1 MCAMTLNGMLNTGLL
16 GLYTNKTAMSVVA
29 HNLSNA
35 NTPGYSRQTP
45 VIVTNPPIYMTGL
58 GSSGRSVAFGTGA
71 NVSDIR
77 RIRDEFLDLQYR
89 ETTSRLNYWD
99 NIYSNIHYVEQ
110 LLGEPGE
117 TGIRNMYDSFWAAIE
132 ELKTDPSNE
141 AAKAQIVSRA
151 DELINTMKDFD
162 YRLKELQSDINSDI
176 KLKTTQINSYLVRI
190 SDLNRK
196 LLTAGALGTSPNDL
210 LDERDILLDELS
222 KLSNIKV
229 NSLANNQISIS
240 IGNQMILNGSNYQE
254 IKIAVIP
261 GTQDTYQTYVGNNLL
276 KFNDGTMAALFELRD
291 EIIPSYRMQIDEFG
305 LFLVDSTN
313 LIYKEGWDATGTIT
327 GANFFSDLTSRKG
340 LEDTRLFRIAGI
352 KDVFHPNTIQYVT
365 SLKSY
370 NSNPNIVV
378 TDLTDL
384 KLYSITGDTNSPSP
398 FTPNIKYDSA
408 SKALYL
414 DTAGDDLK
422 DQLIIDFGGNFLK
435 EYGFATKE
443 IGAYKIST
451 DDVVSGS
458 IEFKIDDNTYT
469 INFEDKEELISNIN
483 SEAGGYLKAVEDED
497 NGFIYII
504 PNNKVPNNDIDT
516 IVLNDIEG
524 SLSEMNAQKITLDAL
539 DTSQPTLN
547 NLLGSNQRVE
557 MSINGIK
564 IEIDPLKDTA
574 NDLVDKINATNMGV
588 TASITP
594 HGKFVLRAGNFVD
607 FDLANVVI
615 KGNANL
621 FNALGLIED
630 NSNNIITLTS
640 PDLSP
645 DKIESMFSKADLLRI
660 DKEIGLINQISVSQN
675 LMSNPSL
682 LAIDLGIFDENN
694 YKPIGAGNVTV
705 WDQITQLRY
714 SPILDNGRLG
724 FSDFLANMITEMG
737 VKGETAQKMKVNSE
751 SLNSQI
757 TIERERIMG
766 VSIDEEVTNL
776 IKYQQAFNACARV
789 ITAID
794 QMLSTVVNNLGAV

>member
-58 GSSGRSVAFGTGA
+58 GSSGRSIAFGTGST
-71 NVSDIR
+71 VSDIR

-210 LDERDILLDELS
+210 LDERDVLLDELS

-229 NSLANNQISIS
+229 NSLANNQISIN

-327 GANFFSDLTSRKG
+327 GANFFSDLTSKKG

-378 TDLTDL
+378 TDLN
-384 KLYSITGDTNSPSP
+384 LYSITGDTNLPSQ

-422 DQLIIDFGGNFLK
+422 DQLIIDFGDNFLK

-458 IEFKIDDNTYT
+458 IQFKIDDNTYT
-469 INFEDKEELISNIN
+469 INFENEAELTSNIN
-483 SEAGGYLKAVEDED
+483 SNAGGYLKAVEND
-497 NGFIYII
+497 GFIYII
-504 PNNKVPNNDIDT
+504 PTNKVPNNDIDT

-524 SLSEMNAQKITLDAL
+524 SLSEMNAQKITLNAL
-539 DTSQPTLN
+539 DTSRPTLN
-547 NLLGSNQRVE
+547 NLLGSNERVE

-615 KGNANL
+615 KGNAKL

-630 NSNNIITLTS
+630 DSNDIITLTS

-660 DKEIGLINQISVSQN
+660 DKEIGLINQITVSQN
-675 LMSNPSL
+675 LISNPSL
-682 LAIDLGIFDENN
+682 LAIDLGIFDGNN
-694 YKPIGAGNVTV
+694 YQPIGAGNISV

-724 FSDFLANMITEMG
+724 FSDFLANMITEIG
-737 VKGETAQKMKVNSE
+737 VKGETAQKMKLNSE

-757 TIERERIMG
+757 TIERERVMG

-794 QMLSTVVNNLGAV
+794 QMLSTVVNNLGVT

>member
-1 MCAMTLNGMLNTGLL
+1 
-16 GLYTNKTAMSVVA
+16 
-29 HNLSNA
+29 
-35 NTPGYSRQTP
+35 
-45 VIVTNPPIYMTGL
+45 
-58 GSSGRSVAFGTGA
+58 
-71 NVSDIR
+71 
-77 RIRDEFLDLQYR
+77 
-89 ETTSRLNYWD
+89 
-99 NIYSNIHYVEQ
+99 
-110 LLGEPGE
+110 
-117 TGIRNMYDSFWAAIE
+117 
-132 ELKTDPSNE
+132 
-141 AAKAQIVSRA
+141 
-151 DELINTMKDFD
+151 
-162 YRLKELQSDINSDI
+162 
-176 KLKTTQINSYLVRI
+176 
-190 SDLNRK
+190 
-196 LLTAGALGTSPNDL
+196 
-210 LDERDILLDELS
+210 
-222 KLSNIKV
+222 
-229 NSLANNQISIS
+229 
-240 IGNQMILNGSNYQE
+240 
-254 IKIAVIP
+254 
-261 GTQDTYQTYVGNNLL
+261 
-276 KFNDGTMAALFELRD
+276 
-291 EIIPSYRMQIDEFG
+291 
-305 LFLVDSTN
+305 
-313 LIYKEGWDATGTIT
+313 
-327 GANFFSDLTSRKG
+327 
-340 LEDTRLFRIAGI
+340 
-352 KDVFHPNTIQYVT
+352 FHPNTIQYVT

-458 IEFKIDDNTYT
+458 IEFTIDDNTYT
-469 INFEDKEELISNIN
+469 IDFNDNTDLINNIN
-483 SEAGGYLKAVEDED
+483 SGTGGYLKAVEYD
-497 NGFIYII
+497 GFIYII
-504 PNNKVPNNDIDT
+504 PTNKVPNNDIDT
-516 IVLNDIEG
+516 IVLNNIEG

-539 DTSQPTLN
+539 DVSKPTLN
-547 NLLGSNQRVE
+547 NLLGTNEKVE

-574 NDLVDKINATNMGV
+574 NDLVEKINATNMGV

-621 FNALGLIED
+621 FDALGLIED
-630 NSNNIITLTS
+630 SSNNIITITS

-645 DKIESMFSKADLLRI
+645 DRIESMFSKADLLRI

-682 LAIDLGIFDENN
+682 LAIDLGIFDGNN
-694 YKPIGAGNVTV
+694 YQPIGAGSVTV

-724 FSDFLANMITEMG
+724 FSDFLANMITEIG
-737 VKGETAQKMKVNSE
+737 VKGETAQKMKLNSE

-757 TIERERIMG
+757 TIERERVMG

-794 QMLSTVVNNLGAV
+794 QMLSTVVSSMGVV

>member
-384 KLYSITGDTNSPSP
+384 KLYSITGDTNSPSQFMP
-398 FTPNIKYDSA
+398 DIKYNSA

-414 DTAGDDLK
+414 DTAGYDLK

-539 DTSQPTLN
+539 DVSKPTLN
-547 NLLGSNQRVE
+547 NLLGTNEKVE

-574 NDLVDKINATNMGV
+574 NDLVEKINATNMGV

-621 FNALGLIED
+621 FDALGLIED
-630 NSNNIITLTS
+630 SSNNIITITS

-645 DKIESMFSKADLLRI
+645 DRIESMFSKADLLRI

-682 LAIDLGIFDENN
+682 LAIDLGIFDGNN
-694 YKPIGAGNVTV
+694 YQPIGAGSVTV

-724 FSDFLANMITEMG
+724 FSDFLANMITEIG

>member
-1 MCAMTLNGMLNTGLL
+1 M
-16 GLYTNKTAMSVVA
+16 
-29 HNLSNA
+29 HN
-35 NTPGYSRQTP
+35 
-45 VIVTNPPIYMTGL
+45 
-58 GSSGRSVAFGTGA
+58 F
-71 NVSDIR
+71 
-77 RIRDEFLDLQYR
+77 
-89 ETTSRLNYWD
+89 
-99 NIYSNIHYVEQ
+99 
-110 LLGEPGE
+110 
-117 TGIRNMYDSFWAAIE
+117 
-132 ELKTDPSNE
+132 
-141 AAKAQIVSRA
+141 
-151 DELINTMKDFD
+151 
-162 YRLKELQSDINSDI
+162 
-176 KLKTTQINSYLVRI
+176 
-190 SDLNRK
+190 
-196 LLTAGALGTSPNDL
+196 
-210 LDERDILLDELS
+210 
-222 KLSNIKV
+222 
-229 NSLANNQISIS
+229 
-240 IGNQMILNGSNYQE
+240 
-254 IKIAVIP
+254 
-261 GTQDTYQTYVGNNLL
+261 
-276 KFNDGTMAALFELRD
+276 
-291 EIIPSYRMQIDEFG
+291 
-305 LFLVDSTN
+305 
-313 LIYKEGWDATGTIT
+313 
-327 GANFFSDLTSRKG
+327 
-340 LEDTRLFRIAGI
+340 
-352 KDVFHPNTIQYVT
+352 
-365 SLKSY
+365 
-370 NSNPNIVV
+370 
-378 TDLTDL
+378 
-384 KLYSITGDTNSPSP
+384 KLYSISEDPNSPSQ
-398 FTPNIKYDSA
+398 FTPDIKYNSA

-443 IGAYKIST
+443 IGAYKISS

-458 IEFKIDDNTYT
+458 IQFKIDDNTYT
-469 INFEDKEELISNIN
+469 INFENEAELINRIN
-483 SEAGGYLKAVEDED
+483 SNAGGYLNEAGGYLKAFKD

-504 PNNKVPNNDIDT
+504 PTNKVPNNDIDT

-564 IEIDPLKDTA
+564 IEIDPLKDTV

-615 KGNANL
+615 KGNAKL
-621 FNALGLIED
+621 FNVLGLIED

-645 DKIESMFSKADLLRI
+645 DRIESMFSKADLLRI

-682 LAIDLGIFDENN
+682 LAIDLGIFDGNN
-694 YKPIGAGNVTV
+694 YKPIGAGNISV

-794 QMLSTVVNNLGAV
+794 QMLSTVVNNLGVV

>member
-1 MCAMTLNGMLNTGLL
+1 VCAMTLNGMLNTGLL

-370 NSNPNIVV
+370 NSNPASNI
-378 TDLTDL
+378 DIDIL
-384 KLYSITGDTNSPSP
+384 KLYSITEDPNSPSR
-398 FTPNIKYDSA
+398 FTPDIKYNSA

-414 DTAGDDLK
+414 DTAGYDLK

>member
-45 VIVTNPPIYMTGL
+45 IIVTNPPIYMTGL
-58 GSSGRSVAFGTGA
+58 GSAGRTVAYGTGS

-99 NIYSNIHYVEQ
+99 NIYSNIHYTEQ

-162 YRLKELQSDINSDI
+162 YRLRELQSDINSDI
-176 KLKTTQINSYLVRI
+176 KLKTNQINSYLVRI

-196 LLTAGALGTSPNDL
+196 LLTSGALGTSPNDL
-210 LDERDILLDELS
+210 LDERDRLLDELS
-222 KLSNIKV
+222 KLSDIKV
-229 NSLANNQISIS
+229 NSLANNQISITL
-240 IGNQMILNGSNYQE
+240 GNQMVLNGSYYQE
-254 IKIAVIP
+254 IKLAVLP
-261 GTQDTYQTYVGNNLL
+261 GTQDTYQTYIGNNLL
-276 KFNDGTMAALFELRD
+276 EFSDGTIAALFELRD
-291 EIIPSYRMQIDEFG
+291 EIIPSYRRQIDEFG

-327 GANFFSDLTSRKG
+327 GANFFSDLTSKKG
-340 LEDTRLFRIAGI
+340 LDDTRLFRIAGI

-384 KLYSITGDTNSPSP
+384 KLYSITGDTNSPSQFMP
-398 FTPNIKYDSA
+398 DIKYNSA

-443 IGAYKIST
+443 IGAYKISV

-458 IEFKIDDNTYT
+458 IEFTIDDNTYT
-469 INFEDKEELISNIN
+469 IDFNDNTDLINNIN
-483 SEAGGYLKAVEDED
+483 SGTGGYLKAVKD
-497 NGFIYII
+497 NDFIYIV
-504 PNNKVPNNDIDT
+504 PTNKVPNNDIDT

-539 DTSQPTLN
+539 DVSKPTLN
-547 NLLGSNQRVE
+547 NLLGTNEKVE

-574 NDLVDKINATNMGV
+574 NDLVEKINATNMGV

-621 FNALGLIED
+621 FDALGLIED
-630 NSNNIITLTS
+630 SSNNIITITS

-645 DKIESMFSKADLLRI
+645 DRIESMFSKADLLRI

-682 LAIDLGIFDENN
+682 LAIDLGIFDGNN
-694 YKPIGAGNVTV
+694 YQPIGAGSVTV

-724 FSDFLANMITEMG
+724 FSDFLANMITEIG
-737 VKGETAQKMKVNSE
+737 VKGETAQKMKLNSE

-757 TIERERIMG
+757 TIERERVMG

-794 QMLSTVVNNLGAV
+794 QMLSTVVSSMGVV

>member
-1 MCAMTLNGMLNTGLL
+1 
-16 GLYTNKTAMSVVA
+16 
-29 HNLSNA
+29 
-35 NTPGYSRQTP
+35 
-45 VIVTNPPIYMTGL
+45 
-58 GSSGRSVAFGTGA
+58 
-71 NVSDIR
+71 
-77 RIRDEFLDLQYR
+77 
-89 ETTSRLNYWD
+89 
-99 NIYSNIHYVEQ
+99 
-110 LLGEPGE
+110 
-117 TGIRNMYDSFWAAIE
+117 
-132 ELKTDPSNE
+132 
-141 AAKAQIVSRA
+141 
-151 DELINTMKDFD
+151 
-162 YRLKELQSDINSDI
+162 
-176 KLKTTQINSYLVRI
+176 
-190 SDLNRK
+190 
-196 LLTAGALGTSPNDL
+196 
-210 LDERDILLDELS
+210 
-222 KLSNIKV
+222 
-229 NSLANNQISIS
+229 
-240 IGNQMILNGSNYQE
+240 
-254 IKIAVIP
+254 
-261 GTQDTYQTYVGNNLL
+261 
-276 KFNDGTMAALFELRD
+276 
-291 EIIPSYRMQIDEFG
+291 
-305 LFLVDSTN
+305 
-313 LIYKEGWDATGTIT
+313 
-327 GANFFSDLTSRKG
+327 
-340 LEDTRLFRIAGI
+340 
-352 KDVFHPNTIQYVT
+352 YVT

-458 IEFKIDDNTYT
+458 IEFTIDDNTYT
-469 INFEDKEELISNIN
+469 IDFNDNTDLINNIN
-483 SEAGGYLKAVEDED
+483 SGTGGYLKAVEYD
-497 NGFIYII
+497 GFIYII
-504 PNNKVPNNDIDT
+504 PTNKVPNNDIDT
-516 IVLNDIEG
+516 IVLNNIEG

-539 DTSQPTLN
+539 DVSKPTLN
-547 NLLGSNQRVE
+547 NLLGTNEKVE

-574 NDLVDKINATNMGV
+574 NDLVEKINATNMGV

-621 FNALGLIED
+621 FDALGLIED
-630 NSNNIITLTS
+630 SSNNIITITS

-645 DKIESMFSKADLLRI
+645 DRIESMFSKADLLRI

-682 LAIDLGIFDENN
+682 LAIDLGIFDGNN
-694 YKPIGAGNVTV
+694 YQPIGAGSVTV

-724 FSDFLANMITEMG
+724 FSDFLANMITEIG
-737 VKGETAQKMKVNSE
+737 VKGETAQKMKLNSE

-757 TIERERIMG
+757 TIERERVMG

-794 QMLSTVVNNLGAV
+794 QMLSTVVSSMGVV

>member
-45 VIVTNPPIYMTGL
+45 IIVTNPPIYMTGL
-58 GSSGRSVAFGTGA
+58 GSAGRTVAYGTGS

-99 NIYSNIHYVEQ
+99 NIYSNIHYTEQ

-151 DELINTMKDFD
+151 DELINMMKDFD
-162 YRLKELQSDINSDI
+162 YRLRELQSDINSDI
-176 KLKTTQINSYLVRI
+176 KLKTNQINSYLVRI

-196 LLTAGALGTSPNDL
+196 LLTSGSLGTSPNDL
-210 LDERDILLDELS
+210 LDERDRLLDELS
-222 KLSNIKV
+222 KLSDIKV
-229 NSLANNQISIS
+229 NSLANNQISITL
-240 IGNQMILNGSNYQE
+240 GNQMVLNGSYYQE
-254 IKIAVIP
+254 IKLAVLP
-261 GTQDTYQTYVGNNLL
+261 GTQDTYQTYIGNNLL
-276 KFNDGTMAALFELRD
+276 EFSDGTMAALFELRD
-291 EIIPSYRMQIDEFG
+291 EIIPSYRRQIDEFG

-327 GANFFSDLTSRKG
+327 GANFFSDLNSKKG

-365 SLKSY
+365 SLKNY
-370 NSNPNIVV
+370 NSNPNINLN
-378 TDLTDL
+378 DLN
-384 KLYSITGDTNSPSP
+384 LYSITGDTNSPSP

-443 IGAYKIST
+443 IGAYKISA

-458 IEFKIDDNTYT
+458 LQFTIDDNTYT
-469 INFEDKEELISNIN
+469 IDFNDKTELIGNIN
-483 SEAGGYLKAVEDED
+483 SGTGGYLKAVED
-497 NGFIYII
+497 NGFIYIV
-504 PNNKVPNNDIDT
+504 PTNKVPNNDIDT

-539 DTSQPTLN
+539 DISKPTLN
-547 NLLGSNQRVE
+547 NLLGTNEKVE

-574 NDLVDKINATNMGV
+574 NDLVEKINATNMGV

-621 FNALGLIED
+621 FDALGLIED
-630 NSNNIITLTS
+630 SSNNIITITS

-645 DKIESMFSKADLLRI
+645 DRIESMFSKADLLRI

-682 LAIDLGIFDENN
+682 LSIDLGIYDGGN
-694 YKPIGAGNVTV
+694 YYPIGAGSVTV

-724 FSDFLANMITEMG
+724 FSDFLANMITEIG
-737 VKGETAQKMKVNSE
+737 VKGETAQKMKLNSE

-757 TIERERIMG
+757 TIERERVMG

-794 QMLSTVVNNLGAV
+794 QMLSTVVSNMGVV

>member
-370 NSNPNIVV
+370 NSNPASNI
-378 TDLTDL
+378 DIDIL
-384 KLYSITGDTNSPSP
+384 KLYSITEDPNSPSR
-398 FTPNIKYDSA
+398 FTPDIKYNSA

-414 DTAGDDLK
+414 DTAGYDLK

>member
-370 NSNPNIVV
+370 NSNPASNI
-378 TDLTDL
+378 DIDIL
-384 KLYSITGDTNSPSP
+384 KLYSITEDPNSPSR
-398 FTPNIKYDSA
+398 FTPDIKYNSA

-414 DTAGDDLK
+414 DTAGYDLK

-516 IVLNDIEG
+516 IVLNNIEG

>member
-1 MCAMTLNGMLNTGLL
+1 M
-16 GLYTNKTAMSVVA
+16 V
-29 HNLSNA
+29 
-35 NTPGYSRQTP
+35 
-45 VIVTNPPIYMTGL
+45 
-58 GSSGRSVAFGTGA
+58 
-71 NVSDIR
+71 
-77 RIRDEFLDLQYR
+77 
-89 ETTSRLNYWD
+89 
-99 NIYSNIHYVEQ
+99 
-110 LLGEPGE
+110 
-117 TGIRNMYDSFWAAIE
+117 
-132 ELKTDPSNE
+132 
-141 AAKAQIVSRA
+141 
-151 DELINTMKDFD
+151 
-162 YRLKELQSDINSDI
+162 
-176 KLKTTQINSYLVRI
+176 
-190 SDLNRK
+190 
-196 LLTAGALGTSPNDL
+196 
-210 LDERDILLDELS
+210 
-222 KLSNIKV
+222 
-229 NSLANNQISIS
+229 
-240 IGNQMILNGSNYQE
+240 LNGSYYQE
-254 IKIAVIP
+254 IKLAVLP
-261 GTQDTYQTYVGNNLL
+261 GTQDTYQTYIGNNLL
-276 KFNDGTMAALFELRD
+276 EFSDGTIAALFELRD
-291 EIIPSYRMQIDEFG
+291 EIIPSYRRQIDEFG

-327 GANFFSDLTSRKG
+327 GANFFSDLTSKKG

-352 KDVFHPNTIQYVT
+352 KDVFHPNTIEYVT

-370 NSNPNIVV
+370 NSNPNID
-378 TDLTDL
+378 TNDLN
-384 KLYSITGDTNSPSP
+384 LYSITGDNNSPLQ

-422 DQLIIDFGGNFLK
+422 DKLIIDFGGNFLK
-435 EYGFATKE
+435 EYGFATRE
-443 IGAYKIST
+443 VGAYKIST

-458 IEFKIDDNTYT
+458 IQFKIDDNTYT
-469 INFEDKEELISNIN
+469 INFEDKDQLIDNIN
-483 SEAGGYLKAVEDED
+483 SSAGGYLKAVEYD
-497 NGFIYII
+497 GFIYII
-504 PNNKVPNNDIDT
+504 PTNKVPNNDIDT

-524 SLSEMNAQKITLDAL
+524 SLSEMNAQKITLNAL
-539 DTSQPTLN
+539 DTSRPTLN
-547 NLLGSNQRVE
+547 NLLGSNERVE

-615 KGNANL
+615 KGNAKL

-630 NSNNIITLTS
+630 NSNDIITLTS

-660 DKEIGLINQISVSQN
+660 DKEIGLINQITVSQN
-675 LMSNPSL
+675 LISNPSL
-682 LAIDLGIFDENN
+682 LAIDLGIFDGNN
-694 YKPIGAGNVTV
+694 YQPIGAGNISV

-724 FSDFLANMITEMG
+724 FSDFLANMITEIG
-737 VKGETAQKMKVNSE
+737 VKGETAQKMKLNSE

-757 TIERERIMG
+757 TIERERVMG

-794 QMLSTVVNNLGAV
+794 QMLSTVVNNLGVTWK

>member
-1 MCAMTLNGMLNTGLL
+1 MTLNGMLNTGLL

-370 NSNPNIVV
+370 NSNPASNI
-378 TDLTDL
+378 DIDIL
-384 KLYSITGDTNSPSP
+384 KLYSITEDPNSPSR
-398 FTPNIKYDSA
+398 FTPDIKYNSA

-414 DTAGDDLK
+414 DTAGYDLK

>member
-45 VIVTNPPIYMTGL
+45 IIVTNPPIYMTGL
-58 GSSGRSVAFGTGA
+58 GSSGRSIAFGTGST
-71 NVSDIR
+71 VSDIR

-151 DELINTMKDFD
+151 EELINTMKDFD

-210 LDERDILLDELS
+210 LDERDVLLDELS

-240 IGNQMILNGSNYQE
+240 IGNQMVLNGSYYQE
-254 IKIAVIP
+254 IKLAVLP
-261 GTQDTYQTYVGNNLL
+261 GTQDTYQTYIGNNLL
-276 KFNDGTMAALFELRD
+276 EFSDGTIAALFELRD
-291 EIIPSYRMQIDEFG
+291 EIIPSYRRQIDEFG

-327 GANFFSDLTSRKG
+327 GANFFSDLTSKKG

-352 KDVFHPNTIQYVT
+352 KDVFHPNTIEYVT

-370 NSNPNIVV
+370 NSNPNID
-378 TDLTDL
+378 TNDLN
-384 KLYSITGDTNSPSP
+384 LYSITGDNNSPLQ

-422 DQLIIDFGGNFLK
+422 DKLIIDFGGNFLK
-435 EYGFATKE
+435 EYGFATRE
-443 IGAYKIST
+443 VGAYKIST

-458 IEFKIDDNTYT
+458 IQFKIDDNTYT
-469 INFEDKEELISNIN
+469 INFEDKDQLIDNIN
-483 SEAGGYLKAVEDED
+483 SSAGGYLKAVEYD
-497 NGFIYII
+497 GFIYII
-504 PNNKVPNNDIDT
+504 PTNKVPNNDIDT

-524 SLSEMNAQKITLDAL
+524 SLSEMNAQKITLNAL
-539 DTSQPTLN
+539 DTSRPTLN
-547 NLLGSNQRVE
+547 NLLGSNERVE

-615 KGNANL
+615 KGNAKL

-630 NSNNIITLTS
+630 NSNDIITLTS

-660 DKEIGLINQISVSQN
+660 DKEIGLINQITVSQN
-675 LMSNPSL
+675 LISNPSL
-682 LAIDLGIFDENN
+682 LAIDLGIFDGNN
-694 YKPIGAGNVTV
+694 YQPIGAGNISV

-724 FSDFLANMITEMG
+724 FSDFLANMITEIG
-737 VKGETAQKMKVNSE
+737 VKGETAQKMKLNSE

-757 TIERERIMG
+757 TIERERVMG

-794 QMLSTVVNNLGAV
+794 QMLSTVVNNLGVT

>member
-45 VIVTNPPIYMTGL
+45 IIVTNPPIYMTGL
-58 GSSGRSVAFGTGA
+58 GSAGRTVAYGTGS

-682 LAIDLGIFDENN
+682 LAIDLGIFDGNN
-694 YKPIGAGNVTV
+694 YQPIGAGSVTV